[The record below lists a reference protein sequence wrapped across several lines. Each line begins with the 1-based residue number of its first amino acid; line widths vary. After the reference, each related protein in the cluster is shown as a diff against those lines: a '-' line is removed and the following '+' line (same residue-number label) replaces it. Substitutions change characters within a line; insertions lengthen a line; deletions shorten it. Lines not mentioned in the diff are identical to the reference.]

1 MWQIFFRFL
10 SLGLV
15 SFGGPAAHIGYFR
28 QTFVI
33 ELKWLDEKAYGGLV
47 ALSQFLPGPG
57 SSQVGFAIG
66 YLRGGLLGGIA
77 AFLGFTL
84 PSFILLFLFA
94 VTSAQWMEYP
104 ITTSIIHS
112 LKLLAV
118 VVVADAVWLMF
129 NQFCRN
135 TPSRLVMIISGAIV
149 LLQAAVWLQF
159 VLLIF
164 AALVGS
170 VALSDKSGQMASG
183 TFSDVTSVREPVK
196 LNYFWLG
203 IFALFLSGSVLLLSS
218 QADVHSTGN
227 IQQELIYL
235 FSQFYQVGSMV
246 FGGGHVVLPLLEAS
260 VGDGMSSDRFLTG
273 YALAQAVPGPMFA
286 LAAFLGAELWGTQP
300 LTGALVATLAI
311 FLPGFLL
318 MLVAL
323 RSWHGL
329 SQRPQIIG
337 AITGVNACVVGF
349 LLAALYQPIFTGAV
363 VEPIDM
369 VLVLLG
375 FGLLKIFK
383 PHILILVL
391 LFISFGVISGCT

>member
-33 ELKWLDEKAYGGLV
+33 ELRWLDEKAYGGLV
-47 ALSQFLPGPG
+47 ALSHFLPGPG

-84 PSFILLFLFA
+84 PSFILLFLLA
-94 VTSAQWMEYP
+94 VTSAQWMDYP
-104 ITTSIIHS
+104 LTKGIIHS

-129 NQFCRN
+129 NQFCQCKV
-135 TPSRLVMIISGAIV
+135 SRVLMVLSGTIV
-149 LLQAAVWLQF
+149 LLQAAVLLQF
-159 VLLIF
+159 VLLII
-164 AALVGS
+164 AALVGI
-170 VALSDKSGQMASG
+170 VTLSGKSQQI
-183 TFSDVTSVREPVK
+183 DRIDREPVK

-203 IFALFLSGSVLLLSS
+203 IFTLLMSGSILLLSA
-218 QADVHSTGN
+218 QVDIHSTGN
-227 IQQELIYL
+227 IQQGLVYL

-260 VGDGMSSDRFLTG
+260 LGDGINSDHFLTG
-273 YALAQAVPGPMFA
+273 YALAQAVPGPMFT
-286 LAAFLGAELWGTQP
+286 LAAFLGAELWGAQP
-300 LTGALVATLAI
+300 LVGALVATLAI

-323 RSWHGL
+323 RSWQGL
-329 SQRPQIIG
+329 SQRPRIIG

-349 LLAALYQPIFTGAV
+349 LLVALYKPVFIGAV
-363 VEPIDM
+363 IEPTDM
-369 VLVLLG
+369 ALVILG
-375 FGLLKIFK
+375 FGLFKIFK
-383 PHILILVL
+383 PHILLLVL
-391 LFISFGVISGCT
+391 LFIFIGVIT